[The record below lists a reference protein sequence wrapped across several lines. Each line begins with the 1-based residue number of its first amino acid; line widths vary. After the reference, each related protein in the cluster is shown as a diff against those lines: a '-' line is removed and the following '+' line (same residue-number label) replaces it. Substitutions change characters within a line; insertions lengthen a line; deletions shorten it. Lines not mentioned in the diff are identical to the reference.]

1 MRRPRTE
8 SERNFVNKLREMTTA
23 ELEAIIAVYCDRSSY
38 LMAVKKYGF
47 QPRREWLDEILA
59 ERAIHELL
67 SE

>member
-1 MRRPRTE
+1 MKRPRTNQ
-8 SERNFVNKLREMTTA
+8 ERDFVNKLREMTAA
-23 ELEAIIAVYCDRSSY
+23 EIEAITVYCDRSSY
-38 LMAVKKYGF
+38 IMAVKKYGF